1 MAVHKYNNSIHS
13 FIQNTPHNI
22 LLGENEQ
29 NLTYEQRNRQRNM
42 SYDKIADIFRT
53 KDEKIR
59 QDFKYQTFDP
69 GTVAYEKMHELSK
82 KKSRYKKIIISEDHD
97 TYVIDSSNRKIH
109 KCDLR
114 KFP

>member
-1 MAVHKYNNSIHS
+1 MIKLQTY
-13 FIQNTPHNI
+13 
-22 LLGENEQ
+22 LGP
-29 NLTYEQRNRQRNM
+29 
-42 SYDKIADIFRT
+42 KI
-53 KDEKIR
+53 KKIR
-59 QDFKYQTFDP
+59 QDFKYQTCDP